1 MRRRGS
7 STPCL
12 ARACREAERAEDA
25 VARVDQVVAL
35 EAEQLVEFRDEH
47 PVDLA
52 GQLRGAARLWSTPS
66 YRRMVACM
74 CCSLGDSCQ
83 GREHGCTPCSAR
95 VAWNSRKEDAN
106 PSAASKANR
115 RACTSA
121 VEIPPKDG
129 EHAGRRRAG
138 VFSAP

>member
-52 GQLRGAARLWSTPS
+52 GQLRGAARLWSRPS

-106 PSAASKANR
+106 PSAASKLTDAL
-115 RACTSA
+115 
-121 VEIPPKDG
+121 
-129 EHAGRRRAG
+129 
-138 VFSAP
+138 APAQLRFPQRTGNTPGGGAPASS

>member
-52 GQLRGAARLWSTPS
+52 GQLRGAPLVHTFVPTDG
-66 YRRMVACM
+66 RMHV
-74 CCSLGDSCQ
+74 LLP
-83 GREHGCTPCSAR
+83 R
-95 VAWNSRKEDAN
+95 
-106 PSAASKANR
+106 
-115 RACTSA
+115 
-121 VEIPPKDG
+121 
-129 EHAGRRRAG
+129 
-138 VFSAP
+138 